1 MSTTPHIIFE
11 NFLRELKKAG
21 FVLSLHDYIEFTA
34 VFDKF
39 GDDVANFKYYLA
51 PIVCRNKEEQDLFY
65 LLYDRFYR
73 TPEVPRRRGMTQPP
87 PSTYFREP
95 WSVRRLFRNFLFWVC
110 FLLLSGGA
118 MRLRMMFL
126 HRHKQ
131 PVVVAAQPDGVKV
144 DPEAVPEEH
153 GPVFVAKPLK
163 PHSDSGELKSKVI
176 PSGQPIEKQNTVH
189 STAFAWLV
197 MLGLAC
203 LGLSTSF
210 FPQRKSRFLPEVDL
224 DTRRGDDAPV
234 DLPFRPKDHLIQKL
248 PALSRLSISL
258 GQKVPTGAFRL
269 DIKKTIH
276 SSVNNYGLLLPVYAD
291 IERAPEYLVLI
302 DRKHTLHCQLFRWL
316 AQTLIDDAVNI
327 SYYFFDDVSAFFPE
341 DSEKNVGPSDN
352 EPPVRSAVSFY
363 GLRERHYPA
372 RLVIISDGYS
382 FIDHQEEDISGGL
395 AAELSQWNEKLLLT
409 PVSSSDWGGYE
420 DILSKEL
427 RVVSAD
433 IENCMH
439 LAKYFSQDAAEEGA
453 APLIHRDTYKSK
465 YLHLEDM
472 EGLREYLGD
481 EDLFQWVCAIA
492 VYPTVKWEM
501 ILSIGAGLLT
511 ASRSL
516 HKLNYS
522 NLLKIARIGW
532 LDGKTIPQDIRI
544 RLLQRLYIHSEITA
558 REKILELLKE
568 SDELI
573 TSDSDAYKEKML
585 LLYTQSFVLYASD
598 THKNKR
604 YEQDAKKFLSIWDK
618 QAVPDLATVIY
629 LKNQDKKWV
638 TPVRSIDNPSRSVA
652 PNKLLSELL
661 AMRVISDPRI
671 RSCFRNAGI
680 SCFAILCLLFL
691 FKDIIQG
698 WGINQTLG
706 LVDRDYA
713 GNRIVVH
720 IPVTDCLKKKI
731 GDGKLM
737 VTLNNYDNNR
747 YSQTI
752 PLSDKSSL
760 RVVFEDITMSGKDP
774 EKETFQLI
782 LNNSLTIP
790 CIYKEFYPQYDVQ
803 LEAVDCD
810 DNLRPLPRLPVVPT
824 HPDAIVE

>member
-1 MSTTPHIIFE
+1 MSTAPNIIFE
-11 NFLRELKKAG
+11 DFLRQLKRAG

-34 VFDKF
+34 VFDRF

-51 PIVCRNKEEQDLFY
+51 PIVCRNKEEQELFY
-65 LLYDRFYR
+65 RIYDRFYL
-73 TPEVPRRRGMTQPP
+73 TPRVPVRRGITQPP
-87 PSTYFREP
+87 PSSYFREP
-95 WSVRRLFRNFLFWVC
+95 WSVRKLLNNFLFWVC
-110 FLLLSGGA
+110 FLLLTGGGIKLK
-118 MRLRMMFL
+118 MWFR
-126 HRHKQ
+126 HRHD
-131 PVVVAAQPDGVKV
+131 PPSVVINAKPEGSVEVRPD
-144 DPEAVPEEH
+144 EAPTGTQ

-163 PHSDSGELKSKVI
+163 PRSDSGEVKSKVA
-176 PSGQPIEKQNTVH
+176 PSGQPIEKENAVH

-197 MLGLAC
+197 LLGLAC

-234 DLPFRPKDHLIQKL
+234 DLPFRPKDHLIQKM
-248 PALSRLSISL
+248 PALTRLSTSL

-269 DIKKTIH
+269 DIKRTIH
-276 SSVNNYGLLLPVYAD
+276 SCVNNYGLLLPVYRV

-302 DRKHTLHCQLFRWL
+302 DRKQPLHCHLFRRL
-316 AQTLIDDAVNI
+316 AQTLIDDAVPMN
-327 SYYFFDDVSAFFPE
+327 YYFFDDMTAFFAE
-341 DSEKNVGPSDN
+341 GSDK
-352 EPPVRSAVSFY
+352 PVSFY

-372 RLVIISDGYS
+372 RLIISSDGYS
-382 FIDHQEEDISGGL
+382 FIDGKEELSGDI
-395 AAELSQWNEKLLLT
+395 AAELSQWSDKLLLT
-409 PVSSSDWGGYE
+409 PVSSSDWGAYE
-420 DILSKEL
+420 DILSEEL

-433 IENCMH
+433 MENCIC
-439 LAKYFSQDAAEEGA
+439 LAEYFSQDAAEEGA
-453 APLIHRDTYKSK
+453 PLPVHQDTYKSK

-472 EGLREYLGD
+472 DMLREYLGD
-481 EDLFQWVCAIA
+481 DDLFQWVCAIA
-492 VYPTVKWEM
+492 VYPTVKWEV

-522 NLLKIARIGW
+522 NLLKIVRIGW
-532 LDGKTIPQDIRI
+532 LNGKTIPQDIRV
-544 RLLQRLYIHSEITA
+544 RLLQKLYIHSEIIA
-558 REKILELLKE
+558 REKVLELLKE

-573 TSDSDAYKEKML
+573 QAESDAYKEKML

-598 THKNKR
+598 TRKNKQ
-604 YEQDAKKFLSIWDK
+604 YDQDAKKFLSIWDK

-629 LKNQDKKWV
+629 LKNQHKEWE

-671 RSCFRNAGI
+671 RSYFRNAGV
-680 SCFAILCLLFL
+680 SCFAVLCLLFL
-691 FKDIIQG
+691 FKDTIQG
-698 WGINQTLG
+698 WDINQTLG
-706 LVDRDYA
+706 LVDRDYVS
-713 GNRIVVH
+713 NRIVVH

-731 GDGKLM
+731 GDGRLM

-752 PLSDKSSL
+752 SLTGKSSL

-774 EKETFQLI
+774 GKETFQLI

-790 CIYKEFYPQYDVQ
+790 CTYREFYPQYDVQ
-803 LEAVDCD
+803 LEEADCS
-810 DNLRPLPRLPVVPT
+810 DNLRPLPAHDLDPKPG
-824 HPDAIVE
+824 ALIQ